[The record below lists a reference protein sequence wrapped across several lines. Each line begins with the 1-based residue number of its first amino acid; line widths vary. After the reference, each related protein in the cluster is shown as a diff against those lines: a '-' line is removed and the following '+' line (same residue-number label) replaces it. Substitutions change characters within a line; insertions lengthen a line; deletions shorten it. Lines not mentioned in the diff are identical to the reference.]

1 MGGVKMKFKNEAK
14 KQLTINP
21 KDYPNVSSLF
31 GIYEPE
37 NQTITCPTC
46 EGKGEILEKREEE
59 R

>member
-1 MGGVKMKFKNEAK
+1 MKFKNEAK